1 MSTQQERADV
11 PDVELQM
18 VEYLRAHPDFFI
30 QHPALLAELHVPH
43 DSGGAVSLVERQV
56 SVLRDQN
63 RQLRRELMDL
73 VQVAR
78 GNDRL
83 NERIQ
88 RLTLALMRC
97 TGLAEIVR
105 TLHDAMMNE
114 FDADAVALRLF
125 RPAKRAAIKAGVEL
139 PDTVFAAMDSEDLTS
154 FQNIID
160 QRKPVCGK
168 LRPAQLQY
176 LFIERAS
183 EISSLAL
190 IPLTLQREAG
200 AEVAPGILPP
210 ATLAEPFASALPGA
224 SPVCI
229 GLFAVGSFES
239 GRFNPE
245 MGTLFLAHL
254 GALAGQAISTHL
266 EV

>member
-1 MSTQQERADV
+1 MSTQQERAEA
-11 PDVELQM
+11 PDVELQLM
-18 VEYLRAHPDFFI
+18 EYLRTHPDFFL
-30 QHPALLAELHVPH
+30 QHPALLAELNVPH
-43 DSGGAVSLVERQV
+43 ESGGAVSLVERQV

-97 TGLAEIVR
+97 TDLAATVR
-105 TLHDAMMNE
+105 TLHDAMINE
-114 FDADAVALRLF
+114 FDADAVALRLL
-125 RPAKRAAIKAGVEL
+125 RPAKPGAIKPGVEL
-139 PDTVFAAMDSEDLTS
+139 PDTVFAAVDSEDMAA
-154 FQNIID
+154 FQKIIE

-168 LRPAQLQY
+168 LRPEQLHY

-190 IPLTLQREAG
+190 IPLTWRRDAG
-200 AEVAPGILPP
+200 AE
-210 ATLAEPFASALPGA
+210 
-224 SPVCI
+224 PVCI

-254 GALAGQAISTHL
+254 GALAGQAISAYL
-266 EV
+266 EI

>member
-1 MSTQQERADV
+1 MSTQQERADIA
-11 PDVELQM
+11 DVELQL
-18 VEYLRAHPDFFI
+18 VEYLRAHPDFFLR
-30 QHPALLAELHVPH
+30 HPALLAELHVPH
-43 DSGGAVSLVERQV
+43 ESGGAVSLVERQV

-97 TGLAEIVR
+97 TGLAAIVR

-125 RPAKRAAIKAGVEL
+125 RPAKGEALKPGVEL
-139 PDTVFAAMDSEDLTS
+139 PDTVFAAVDSEDLS
-154 FQNIID
+154 AFQKIIE

-190 IPLTLQREAG
+190 VPLTWQHDAG
-200 AEVAPGILPP
+200 ADDAQGCASVAGGRM
-210 ATLAEPFASALPGA
+210 PGA
-224 SPVCI
+224 TPVCI

-245 MGTLFLAHL
+245 MGTLFLSHL
-254 GALAGQAISTHL
+254 GALAGQAISVYL